1 MVSPKLSFFFGL
13 RTYRK
18 QVVQCIPVS
27 PWSMFFQ
34 NSTHK
39 VEKSKMYL
47 ATSRNGDNDKKPMR
61 ETLTYEINDASLNS
75 TTVTLFE
82 ISQRNQTQSFC
93 FPFQEIEVEDR
104 THFAIVNP
112 RTAAPTVAVS
122 PVKYIFPIQQSCR
135 HGVALFNCR
144 SRYRVGQ
151 RLSCGYG
158 GPSAAPSIF
167 VVFAIVFI
175 FFFSFSLFCVDMV
188 PL

>member
-1 MVSPKLSFFFGL
+1 M
-13 RTYRK
+13 
-18 QVVQCIPVS
+18 QV
-27 PWSMFFQ
+27 
-34 NSTHK
+34 
-39 VEKSKMYL
+39 
-47 ATSRNGDNDKKPMR
+47 
-61 ETLTYEINDASLNS
+61 LTPPQLL
-75 TTVTLFE
+75 LFE

-158 GPSAAPSIF
+158 GPSAAPPIF

-175 FFFSFSLFCVDMV
+175 LFFFFFALLC
-188 PL
+188 

>member
-1 MVSPKLSFFFGL
+1 M
-13 RTYRK
+13 
-18 QVVQCIPVS
+18 QV
-27 PWSMFFQ
+27 
-34 NSTHK
+34 
-39 VEKSKMYL
+39 
-47 ATSRNGDNDKKPMR
+47 
-61 ETLTYEINDASLNS
+61 LTPPQLL
-75 TTVTLFE
+75 LFE

-122 PVKYIFPIQQSCR
+122 PVKYIFPIQQSCC
-135 HGVALFNCR
+135 HGVALLNCR

-175 FFFSFSLFCVDMV
+175 FFFSFSLFCVVMV
-188 PL
+188 QL

>member
-1 MVSPKLSFFFGL
+1 M
-13 RTYRK
+13 
-18 QVVQCIPVS
+18 QV
-27 PWSMFFQ
+27 
-34 NSTHK
+34 
-39 VEKSKMYL
+39 
-47 ATSRNGDNDKKPMR
+47 
-61 ETLTYEINDASLNS
+61 LTPPQLL
-75 TTVTLFE
+75 LFE

-93 FPFQEIEVEDR
+93 IPFQEIEVEDR

-122 PVKYIFPIQQSCR
+122 PVQYIFLIQQSCC
-135 HGVALFNCR
+135 HGVALLNCR

-175 FFFSFSLFCVDMV
+175 FFFSFSLFCVVMV
-188 PL
+188 QL

>member
-1 MVSPKLSFFFGL
+1 MYNAFPFRHG
-13 RTYRK
+13 
-18 QVVQCIPVS
+18 QC
-27 PWSMFFQ
+27 F
-34 NSTHK
+34 
-39 VEKSKMYL
+39 SKTAPIEWKKCRMYL
-47 ATSRNGDNDKKPMR
+47 ATSRNGDNDKKPVR

-82 ISQRNQTQSFC
+82 ISLRNQTQSFC
-93 FPFQEIEVEDR
+93 IPFQEIEVEDR

-122 PVKYIFPIQQSCR
+122 PVQYIFPIQQSCC
-135 HGVALFNCR
+135 HGVALLNCR

-175 FFFSFSLFCVDMV
+175 LFFFFFARLC
-188 PL
+188 

>member
-1 MVSPKLSFFFGL
+1 M
-13 RTYRK
+13 
-18 QVVQCIPVS
+18 QCVPVS

-34 NSTHK
+34 NSAHK

-61 ETLTYEINDASLNS
+61 ETLTYEIKDASLNS

-82 ISQRNQTQSFC
+82 ISERNQTQSFC
-93 FPFQEIEVEDR
+93 IPFQEIEVEDR

-122 PVKYIFPIQQSCR
+122 PVQYIFPIQQSCC
-135 HGVALFNCR
+135 HGVALLNCR

-167 VVFAIVFI
+167 VVFVIFFI
-175 FFFSFSLFCVDMV
+175 FFFLFRSFVLTWYSSNLKLSGTVLFCVV
-188 PL
+188 LLYFY

>member
-1 MVSPKLSFFFGL
+1 MCNAFPFRHG
-13 RTYRK
+13 
-18 QVVQCIPVS
+18 QC
-27 PWSMFFQ
+27 F
-34 NSTHK
+34 
-39 VEKSKMYL
+39 SKTAPIEWKKCRMYL
-47 ATSRNGDNDKKPMR
+47 AASRNGDNDKKPVR

-82 ISQRNQTQSFC
+82 ISLRNQTQSFC
-93 FPFQEIEVEDR
+93 IPFQEIEVEDR

-122 PVKYIFPIQQSCR
+122 PVKYIFLIQQSCC
-135 HGVALFNCR
+135 HGVALLNCR

-175 FFFSFSLFCVDMV
+175 LFFFFFARLCWHGTA
-188 PL
+188 LT